1 MNGGLN
7 YKDPKVK
14 AALVV
19 LQVILLFAEKLLI
32 EQSAAE
38 KKDIFFVSA
47 QRLNVREFT
56 SNLVNLRYSPISCEN
71 MS

>member
-1 MNGGLN
+1 VNGGLN

-38 KKDIFFVSA
+38 KK
-47 QRLNVREFT
+47 
-56 SNLVNLRYSPISCEN
+56 ISFLYLL
-71 MS
+71 SD

>member
-32 EQSAAE
+32 EQSAA
-38 KKDIFFVSA
+38 DIFFVSA

>member
-1 MNGGLN
+1 VNGGLN

-38 KKDIFFVSA
+38 KKISFCICSA
-47 QRLNVREFT
+47 TKCKRIYFKFGKFK
-56 SNLVNLRYSPISCEN
+56 I
-71 MS
+71 

>member
-1 MNGGLN
+1 VNGGLN

-38 KKDIFFVSA
+38 KKDIFFCICSA
-47 QRLNVREFT
+47 TKCKRIYFKFGKFK
-56 SNLVNLRYSPISCEN
+56 I
-71 MS
+71 

>member
-38 KKDIFFVSA
+38 KKDILFVSA